1 MSQILNYCFKSTKHC
16 LGRRLHY
23 FINLGPPLKSKAPV
37 DETKGGLA
45 PPPCQKS
52 VQKPGGRGDGRN
64 P

>member
-45 PPPCQKS
+45 PPPLVKKVCRS
-52 VQKPGGRGDGRN
+52 LGGGGW
-64 P
+64 